1 MCEKEEVKNIV
12 IPSMLDSGPRR
23 YAGLRFVSNIE
34 TEGSVSWIW
43 VLIQNLAVDDHNLY
57 QTFYQWHHILY
68 LGNPVGI

>member
-34 TEGSVSWIW
+34 TEGSVSWI
-43 VLIQNLAVDDHNLY
+43 
-57 QTFYQWHHILY
+57 
-68 LGNPVGI
+68 